1 MIFFDTLD
9 STNRYAKEHFG
20 ELEDG
25 ELVVAAT
32 QTAGRGRL
40 NRTWFS
46 PRGNVY
52 ASCAIRVKESPF
64 AGIEACS
71 VALLDL
77 LGELAPGTPFYVKW
91 PNDVFFGRAKVAGLL
106 SEFTGAGLIV
116 GIGLNLN
123 MSEEELALAGQEAA
137 SVRSATGRTFDVMD
151 CASRLERAIQ
161 GILPLLRDDRPAL
174 FARWRAANALIGR
187 DLDFVRTDGTVAS
200 GVFHDVDADGALLLR
215 TADGAVTRYDCGD
228 LRIRRDAI

>member
-40 NRTWFS
+40 NRKWFS

-52 ASCAIRVKESPF
+52 ASCVIRVKERPF

-77 LGELAPGTPFYVKW
+77 LSELAPGSPFYVKW
-91 PNDVFFGRAKVAGLL
+91 PNDVFCENAKTAGLL
-106 SEFTGAGLIV
+106 SEFNGDGLIV

-123 MSEEELALAGQEAA
+123 MSEADLLSVGQEAA
-137 SVRSATGRTFDVMD
+137 SVFSVSGRRYDPME
-151 CASRLERAIQ
+151 CAARLEHAIRR
-161 GILPLLRDDRPAL
+161 ILPLLRNDPQAL
-174 FARWRAANALIGR
+174 FDRWRRANALIGKE
-187 DLDFVRTDGTVAS
+187 LEFVCSDGTIVR
-200 GVFHDVDADGALLLR
+200 GVFRDVGADGALLLQ
-215 TADGAVTRYDCGD
+215 TPDGVVTRYDCGD
-228 LRIRRDAI
+228 LRIRRK